1 MMNCEL
7 AAGNRVNVYPN
18 SAYKCDM
25 CSIVFKN
32 KGDLREANRAPI
44 LYEEAVT
51 QLLVALKLP
60 GALAVIRCLDHQKTD
75 TLTPK

>member
-1 MMNCEL
+1 
-7 AAGNRVNVYPN
+7 
-18 SAYKCDM
+18 M

-32 KGDLREANRAPI
+32 KEDLREANRAPI

-75 TLTPK
+75 TLIPK